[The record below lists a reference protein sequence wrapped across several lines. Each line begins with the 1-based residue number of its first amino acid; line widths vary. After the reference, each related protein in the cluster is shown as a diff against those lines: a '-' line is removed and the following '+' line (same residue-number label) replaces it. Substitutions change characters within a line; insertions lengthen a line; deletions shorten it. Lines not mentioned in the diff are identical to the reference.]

1 MQVLEDTVTA
11 GVYLVGLD
19 SNVAGDEAAAFKAK
33 PCEGGFT
40 LGDRPEAEQVTVA
53 KQRTMFQTQARSF
66 ADTEWAHGTVVSTC
80 YCDSVRYHNEKL
92 KSVSLIET
100 DGDHQIDF
108 RSIFM
113 KIISLLSKRMI
124 SR

>member
-33 PCEGGFT
+33 LCEGGFT
-40 LGDRPEAEQVTVA
+40 LDDRPEAEQVTVA

-66 ADTEWAHGTVVSTC
+66 ADRQMEYW
-80 YCDSVRYHNEKL
+80 E
-92 KSVSLIET
+92 
-100 DGDHQIDF
+100 Q
-108 RSIFM
+108 
-113 KIISLLSKRMI
+113 
-124 SR
+124 